1 VRLAG
6 ELLVWCGVTTGFWF
20 VSLSAYSG
28 QDLVVALGCG
38 VACAVVAVLARRAA
52 RLDARPPAAMLRW
65 LLALPWSIVLDTGRV
80 LALPWRRRARATAGE
95 FRRVRIGPSG
105 SSPSAVGR
113 RAMAAVLMSSTPG
126 AYVVDIDPDEG
137 TALVHAVG
145 PASPIEGAVTR

>member
-1 VRLAG
+1 VSVAV
-6 ELLVWCGVTTGFWF
+6 ELVVWCLVTTGVWM

-28 QDLVVALGCG
+28 QDLVVALACG
-38 VACAVVAVLARRAA
+38 AACAVVAVLARRAA

-80 LALPWRRRARATAGE
+80 LVLPWRPRIRTSAGE
-95 FRRVRIGPSG
+95 FRRVPIGPPG
-105 SSPSAVGR
+105 NTPRAVGR
-113 RAMAAVLMSSTPG
+113 RAIAAVIMSATPG
-126 AYVVDIDPDEG
+126 AYVVDVDPGEG